1 MNKKKK
7 KSSKFKNKLVQKY
20 RLVVENSENFEKL
33 YQLKLSRLN
42 VFVYGGFFSI
52 FLIGITSL
60 IIAYTPLKEYIPGY
74 ESSALKKQARN
85 LMVKVDSL
93 EKHLR
98 VNDIKLQALI
108 PILSG
113 EESVDM
119 SQFEDVEALMYR
131 GELDLD
137 STALQPSQ
145 LDLAFRQEVDREDR
159 YSIFEEAVLTED
171 IVFFAPVTGVISNAF
186 DADKKHFAV
195 DIVVKNEEPVKA
207 AADGVVVFAEWTTET
222 GYVIIVGHNNGYLS
236 VYKHNQTLT
245 KEQGDLVRSGEVIAM
260 AGSTGDLS
268 SGTHLHFELWNNGFP
283 VDPSN
288 LMDFE

>member
-1 MNKKKK
+1 
-7 KSSKFKNKLVQKY
+7 
-20 RLVVENSENFEKL
+20 
-33 YQLKLSRLN
+33 

-52 FLIGITSL
+52 LLIGLTSL

-74 ESSALKKQARN
+74 ESSTLKKQARN
-85 LMVKVDSL
+85 LMEKVDSL
-93 EKHLR
+93 EQHLR

-119 SQFEDVEALMYR
+119 SQFEDVEALIYR
-131 GELDLD
+131 GELELD
-137 STALQPSQ
+137 SSALQPSQ
-145 LDLAFRQEVDREDR
+145 LDLAFRQEVDRADR

-171 IVFFAPVTGVISNAF
+171 IVFFAPVTGVISNVF

-195 DIVVKNEEPVKA
+195 DVVVKNEEPVKA

-236 VYKHNQTLT
+236 VYKHNQTLN

-260 AGSTGDLS
+260 AGSTGELS